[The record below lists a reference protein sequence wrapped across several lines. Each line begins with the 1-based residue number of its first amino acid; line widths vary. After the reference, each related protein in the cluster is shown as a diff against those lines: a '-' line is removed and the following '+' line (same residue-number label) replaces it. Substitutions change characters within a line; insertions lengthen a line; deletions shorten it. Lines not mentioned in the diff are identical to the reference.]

1 MLRCLLFTG
10 DEEVVRALRQA
21 VAELGMEVEVCAD
34 AAETQNRVKDGD
46 FKILIADWNRPEESA
61 GLFDGLKERTGRD
74 RPLALAVVSDITG
87 MKAALKAGANST
99 LRRPLDAAQVRDT
112 LDMARD
118 LLRAKESSRAA
129 AAAAG
134 VGPVSAIGDGERHLR
149 GAEFLSNA
157 RTAPGAQFQVEGE
170 TQIPQEQAEAPE
182 EMKPLIELEPMAAE
196 VGIAEVTAETV
207 ARNSQAQPSPEP
219 VVAKIEKPMSLEE
232 LLRARRQ
239 TQAVVESSKAGEE
252 LLGYGERPATAAKVL
267 GAGAHDTPA
276 QRAQEQASQ
285 EALVGYLEGSEQ
297 TNDATGGPAEPPRRM
312 RLGILAAA
320 LAMVVA
326 MAAVK
331 VPVRQWGPD
340 LAMLSRGTL
349 GAGHDW
355 LNPPAVK
362 PVETP
367 VAHDNF
373 ARAGD
378 EYKLP
383 VVDPIPDATTDPSEI
398 RVVAVVDPT
407 VKTNSGPA
415 PANAGATA
423 APTGNTEPGKDP
435 VPDVTQKSG
444 QESSPPSP
452 EPAPKGLES
461 VAVSAERSAAAVAT
475 LAGQG
480 RPNAAQAA
488 PSGQGIPSSLRSQIA
503 AVGSAPGG
511 VKPVE
516 AALTAIEPV
525 ELPEA
530 AARTLLVQQVAP
542 AYPQTVAANA
552 QRGNVVL
559 AVTVGRDGSVQ
570 DAKFLQGSFSFA
582 RPAILAVRQWSFRPY
597 VLNGHAVTV
606 QTVIT
611 LSFSPPS

>member
-10 DEEVVRALRQA
+10 DEEVVRAIRQA
-21 VAELGMEVEVCAD
+21 AAELGMEAEVCAD
-34 AAETQNRVKDGD
+34 AAETQNQVKDGD

-61 GLFDGLKERTGRD
+61 GLFDGLKDRTGRE
-74 RPLALAVVSDITG
+74 RPLVLAVVSDVTG

-118 LLRAKESSRAA
+118 LLRAKESSKAA

-134 VGPVSAIGDGERHLR
+134 VGSVSAVGDGDRQLR

-170 TQIPQEQAEAPE
+170 TQIPPGQAEAPE

-196 VGIAEVTAETV
+196 VGVAEVMAETL
-207 ARNSQAQPSPEP
+207 ARNSQAQPPQEP
-219 VVAKIEKPMSLEE
+219 VVAKAEKPMSLEE

-239 TQAVVESSKAGEE
+239 TPPVVESSKVGEE
-252 LLGYGERPATAAKVL
+252 LLGYGERHEQTTGTKDL
-267 GAGAHDTPA
+267 GAGGQDTPA

-285 EALVGYLEGSEQ
+285 AALVGYLEGSEQ
-297 TNDATGGPAEPPRRM
+297 TDDASGGGTEPPRRM
-312 RLGILAAA
+312 RLGILAAG

-326 MAAVK
+326 MTAVK
-331 VPVRQWGPD
+331 VPVRQWGPG
-340 LAMLSRGTL
+340 LAMLYGGAVR
-349 GAGHDW
+349 AGHDW

-383 VVDPIPDATTDPSEI
+383 TVDPIPDATTDPSEI

-407 VKTNSGPA
+407 VKTNSGSA
-415 PANAGATA
+415 PANPGATGA
-423 APTGNTEPGKDP
+423 ATGNTDAGKDP
-435 VPDVTQKSG
+435 VPEATKLPA
-444 QESSPPSP
+444 QES
-452 EPAPKGLES
+452 EPAPKGVETL
-461 VAVSAERSAAAVAT
+461 AVSPERSAAAVAT

-480 RPNAAQAA
+480 IPNTAQVAR
-488 PSGQGIPSSLRSQIA
+488 SGQGIPSSLRSQIA
-503 AVGSAPGG
+503 AVGPAPGG

-530 AARTLLVQQVAP
+530 AARALLLQQVAP

-559 AVTVGRDGSVQ
+559 AVTVDRDGSVQ
-570 DAKFLQGSFSFA
+570 DAKFMQGSFSFA
-582 RPAILAVRQWSFRPY
+582 RPAIQAVRQWSFRPY
-597 VLNGHAVTV
+597 VLNGHAVAV

>member
-1 MLRCLLFTG
+1 MLHCLLFTG
-10 DEEVVRALRQA
+10 DEEVVRAIRQA
-21 VAELGMEVEVCAD
+21 TVELGMEVEVCAD

-46 FKILIADWNRPEESA
+46 FKILIADWNRAEESA
-61 GLFDGLKERTGRD
+61 ELFDGLKERTGSE

-118 LLRAKESSRAA
+118 LLRAKESSKAA

-134 VGPVSAIGDGERHLR
+134 VGSVSVIGDGERHLR

-157 RTAPGAQFQVEGE
+157 RTVPGAQFQVEGE
-170 TQIPQEQAEAPE
+170 TEVPPEQAEAPE
-182 EMKPLIELEPMAAE
+182 EMKPLMELEPMAAE
-196 VGIAEVTAETV
+196 VGVAEVTVETV
-207 ARNSQAQPSPEP
+207 VRNSQAEPSQEP

-239 TQAVVESSKAGEE
+239 TQPVVESSKAGEE
-252 LLGYGERPATAAKVL
+252 LLGYGEGSATAAKEL
-267 GAGAHDTPA
+267 GAGEHGTPM

-297 TNDATGGPAEPPRRM
+297 TNDAAGGGAEPPRRM

-320 LAMVVA
+320 LAMIVA

-340 LAMLSRGTL
+340 LAMLSRGTVR
-349 GAGHDW
+349 AGHDW

-415 PANAGATA
+415 PANAGATG
-423 APTGNTEPGKDP
+423 APAGNTDPGKGP
-435 VPDVTQKSG
+435 APDATQIPA
-444 QESSPPSP
+444 QEN
-452 EPAPKGLES
+452 EPAPKGVET

-503 AVGSAPGG
+503 AVGPAPGG
-511 VKPVE
+511 VKPAE

-525 ELPEA
+525 QLPEA

-582 RPAILAVRQWSFRPY
+582 RPAIQAVRQWSFRPY

-606 QTVIT
+606 QTVMT